1 MKMIACVF
9 SGQGSQKAGM
19 GQELCS
25 QNSAARAI
33 YAAAADHLGMDL
45 LSLDDEALSQTRF
58 AQLSIVTLGRFQGG
72 GQRAAAHGFRRLFA
86 RRV

>member
-45 LSLDDEALSQTRF
+45 LSLDDEALSQTRV
-58 AQLSIVTLGRFQGG
+58 AQLSIVTLSFQGG